1 MTIAIDRKFYGILS
15 TQKNLQLYN
24 NNHLAVIMLH
34 RLFGAISQYVIKT
47 EVINVIFEAKRF
59 LNLIVIFE
67 YN

>member
-15 TQKNLQLYN
+15 TQKNLQFY
-24 NNHLAVIMLH
+24 NNHLEVIMLH

-59 LNLIVIFE
+59 
-67 YN
+67 